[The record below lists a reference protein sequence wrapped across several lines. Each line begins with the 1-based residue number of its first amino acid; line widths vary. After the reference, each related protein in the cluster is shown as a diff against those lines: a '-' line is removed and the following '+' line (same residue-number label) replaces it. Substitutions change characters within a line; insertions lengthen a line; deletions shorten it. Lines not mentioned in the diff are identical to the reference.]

1 MDKEQLFKYLRG
13 RRKSALLKLIE
24 DAFDELTTYQKYSV
38 FGDSVKRAKPAKVIG
53 SQLLEEVR
61 RFRADSLARV
71 YYAPF
76 DINSKN
82 FSHIPEE
89 TTEWFETLN
98 DLLLGST
105 RLSQSG
111 DHITA
116 VDCFSILY
124 ELIGKMEYCE
134 EIVFAD
140 EYGSWMIPGDE
151 QVYIEAY
158 ISSLAAT
165 KTCDEYARLAA
176 DLIRRDS
183 RQSHTAKAHS
193 TAIRLA
199 NKEQREALKAEVKR
213 REINP
218 SQNTK

>member
-1 MDKEQLFKYLRG
+1 M
-13 RRKSALLKLIE
+13 
-24 DAFDELTTYQKYSV
+24 
-38 FGDSVKRAKPAKVIG
+38 
-53 SQLLEEVR
+53 
-61 RFRADSLARV
+61 
-71 YYAPF
+71 
-76 DINSKN
+76 
-82 FSHIPEE
+82 
-89 TTEWFETLN
+89 LN

-111 DHITA
+111 DYVTA

-124 ELIGKMEYCE
+124 ELIGKMEYGE

-165 KTCDEYARLAA
+165 KSRDEYARLAA
-176 DLIRRDS
+176 ELIRRDS
-183 RQSHTAKAHS
+183 HQSHTAKAYS
-193 TAIRLA
+193 TAIQLA
-199 NKEQREALKAEVKR
+199 NKEQREALEAEIKR
-213 REINP
+213 REIKP